1 MCSPGLGLFLAR
13 AEVAARSESLTLGT
27 DRFDGAALSSIKSRV
42 RYRVSS
48 KTWHKPHTPCPD
60 LAQTTSHSPS
70 LSLSESSTPLLSS
83 ESTEPSVS
91 VCDPSSESDSR
102 LCFLK
107 NSVSSNWDN
116 FKPLGKYAV
125 RHASRMASS
134 VMAAS
139 TSRPGASRELVIVGN
154 RGPVIEGH
162 HSLTPHFAVLHTI
175 SAKYNTMGGC
185 LPGVRPACY
194 KTWIASPYPQ
204 LEGPHNKAWIV
215 SP

>member
-13 AEVAARSESLTLGT
+13 AEVAARSKSLTLGT
-27 DRFDGAALSSIKSRV
+27 DRFDGVALSSIKSRV
-42 RYRVSS
+42 RYKVSS

-134 VMAAS
+134 VIAAS
-139 TSRPGASRELVIVGN
+139 TSRPGASKESVIVGD
-154 RGPVIEGH
+154 RGPVT
-162 HSLTPHFAVLHTI
+162 TPSHPTLQFCTPFLQ
-175 SAKYNTMGGC
+175 NTTQWGEC
-185 LPGVRPACY
+185 LPGTCPARY
-194 KTWIASPYPQ
+194 KTWIASPQPQ
-204 LEGPHNKAWIV
+204 LKGPGNIAWIV
-215 SP
+215 SL